1 MKKRLGE
8 LLIERGLI
16 DVDQLNSAL
25 SHQRQWGMRLGT
37 ALVAKGFVAEGM
49 LTRVLSES
57 LGFPMV
63 DLSRIVIEP
72 KALQLVPRRVCE
84 QHDVLPLGLKEQG
97 GRKLLFLAM
106 ADPLNATVI
115 DEIAFTT
122 GAIVKPAIAQIS
134 SLEQAIRRYYLGQRV
149 EIAPL
154 NFDARHKATAF
165 LTDEPMTIV
174 GAGGSSERVVHGR
187 QSIDS
192 AIVVELNDEADIPVD
207 AVMPLAPFAAPALPA
222 DYVGQRT
229 GVFAMPNLQAMGVAQ
244 AQHTDEGAAIADADI
259 LAMTRTADQE
269 QLEALERKFW
279 ALMRSLARRGLITKE
294 EFLTELRAAEGS
306 DG

>member
-8 LLIERGLI
+8 ILIERGLI

-25 SHQRQWGMRLGT
+25 SHQRQWGMRLGA

-63 DLSRIVIEP
+63 DLSRIVVEP
-72 KALQLVPRRVCE
+72 RALQLVPRRVCE
-84 QHDVLPLGLKEQG
+84 QHDVLPLAIKEQH

-115 DEIAFTT
+115 DEVAFTT
-122 GAIVKPAIAQIS
+122 GAVVKPAIAQIS

-154 NFDARHKATAF
+154 NFDARLKSTAF
-165 LTDEPMTIV
+165 ANSEPMTIV
-174 GAGGSSERVVHGR
+174 GAGGASERVVVGR
-187 QSIDS
+187 QAIDTNTLVQLDS
-192 AIVVELNDEADIPVD
+192 EAEIPVD
-207 AVMPLAPFAAPALPA
+207 AVMPLAPFSAPSLPS
-222 DYVGQRT
+222 DYLGQRT
-229 GVFAMPNLQAMGVAQ
+229 GVFAMPSLQPGELAPPTPTVEVAV
-244 AQHTDEGAAIADADI
+244 ADADI
-259 LAMTRTADQE
+259 VAMTRSADHE

-279 ALMRSLARRGLITKE
+279 ALMRALARRGLITKE
-294 EFLTELRAAEGS
+294 EFLTELQAADE
-306 DG
+306 

>member
-115 DEIAFTT
+115 DEIAFTSSRRSRRFRRSSRRSVAT
-122 GAIVKPAIAQIS
+122 TWASASRLRRSTSTPATRPPPFS
-134 SLEQAIRRYYLGQRV
+134 
-149 EIAPL
+149 
-154 NFDARHKATAF
+154 
-165 LTDEPMTIV
+165 PM
-174 GAGGSSERVVHGR
+174 SR
-187 QSIDS
+187 
-192 AIVVELNDEADIPVD
+192 
-207 AVMPLAPFAAPALPA
+207 
-222 DYVGQRT
+222 
-229 GVFAMPNLQAMGVAQ
+229 
-244 AQHTDEGAAIADADI
+244 
-259 LAMTRTADQE
+259 
-269 QLEALERKFW
+269 
-279 ALMRSLARRGLITKE
+279 
-294 EFLTELRAAEGS
+294 
-306 DG
+306 